1 MTNLMMMKFMS
12 DKDTSKNI
20 PQPDPSWDYY
30 LTWHKLFKAKS
41 HLEELIH
48 YVGQF
53 ESEEVEINERIE
65 SDLFM
70 ITRYLQ
76 DVLPKIETE

>member
-1 MTNLMMMKFMS
+1 MNNENITNK
-12 DKDTSKNI
+12 I

-41 HLEELIH
+41 HLEELIL